1 MFKCVVHFFNGL
13 KSTQYNNIM
22 NTVSKK
28 MCFNMNEN
36 KRTKKLIA
44 FNKSVNN
51 VLKHF
56 KNNLKILNRNLK
68 SKTNTIKCKIETI
81 FSNSSLIKLCTV
93 FEELYTV

>member
-1 MFKCVVHFFNGL
+1 MFKCVVHFFNRL

-28 MCFNMNEN
+28 MRFNMNEN
-36 KRTKKLIA
+36 KRTNKLIA

-56 KNNLKILNRNLK
+56 KNLNRNLK
-68 SKTNTIKCKIETI
+68 SKSNTIKCKIETI
-81 FSNSSLIKLCTV
+81 FFKLV
-93 FEELYTV
+93 VD